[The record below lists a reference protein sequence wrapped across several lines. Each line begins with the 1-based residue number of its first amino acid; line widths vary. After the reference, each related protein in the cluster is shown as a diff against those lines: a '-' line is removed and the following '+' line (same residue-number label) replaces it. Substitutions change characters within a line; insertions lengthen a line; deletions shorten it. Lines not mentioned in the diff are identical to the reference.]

1 MLTADRDTEV
11 GQLVT
16 RIISEAKVAAALA
29 EATEGAM
36 AILDSDPKKLAGTIP
51 LDIGI
56 FCDSLPQELRS
67 CRLSVMRAGAA
78 YHVER
83 HPNAVQYVY
92 SLNNSGS
99 ISIFDENNWRTTE
112 LSSNV
117 DDPLVSRWHIVP
129 ANTWHQPVPGV
140 KHWTVL
146 GFHSV
151 PSTELLDDYSFNGP
165 KRTI

>member
-1 MLTADRDTEV
+1 MLSADRNTEV
-11 GQLVT
+11 GESVAHL
-16 RIISEAKVAAALA
+16 ISDAKVAVALA
-29 EATEGAM
+29 EATERAM
-36 AILDSDPKKLAGTIP
+36 AILDSDPQKLAGTIP

-56 FCDSLPQELRS
+56 FGNSLPQELRS

-99 ISIFDENNWRTTE
+99 ISIFDGNNWRTTE
-112 LSSNV
+112 LTSNAA
-117 DDPLVSRWHIVP
+117 DPLVSRWHIVP
-129 ANTWHQPVPGV
+129 PNAWHQPVPGV
-140 KHWTVL
+140 NHWTVL

-151 PSTELLDDYSFNGP
+151 PSTELIDDYSFNGP
-165 KRTI
+165 KKTI